1 MAQCSR
7 CTCLLPPYRQSD
19 LESWLWTPLENGC
32 GEHGLQWL
40 GRSFGTAAAEVECAL
55 GLRVNK
61 DQLKRRVV
69 WANRKPGAIPIG
81 AVLGIV
87 FGVKYPE

>member
-1 MAQCSR
+1 VCDMR
-7 CTCLLPPYRQSD
+7 R
-19 LESWLWTPLENGC
+19 
-32 GEHGLQWL
+32 LQWL
-40 GRSFGTAAAEVECAL
+40 WRSFGTAAAEVECAL

-69 WANRKPGAIPIG
+69 WANRKPGAIPLG

-87 FGVKYPE
+87 FRVKYPE